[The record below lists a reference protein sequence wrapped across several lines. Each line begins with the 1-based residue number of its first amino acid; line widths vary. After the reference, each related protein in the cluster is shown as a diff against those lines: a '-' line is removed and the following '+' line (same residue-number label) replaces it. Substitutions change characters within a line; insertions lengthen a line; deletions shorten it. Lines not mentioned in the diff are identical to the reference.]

1 MVWLGSQPISL
12 LFAFQAAYL
21 RSLTF
26 LLMSPLLVEDY
37 LEISYRADLD
47 FLIARWLIPIELP
60 RMQQGN
66 QLLLEAARAGHCRHW
81 MLDVRRRLNTPQV
94 GA

>member
-12 LFAFQAAYL
+12 LFAFRAASL
-21 RSLTF
+21 RGLIF
-26 LLMSPLLVEDY
+26 LLVSPLLVEDY

-47 FLIARWLIPIELP
+47 LIIARWLIPIELP
-60 RMQQGN
+60 KMRQGD
-66 QLLLEAARAGHCRHW
+66 QLLLEAARAGNCRRW
-81 MLDVRRRLNTPQV
+81 LLNVRRRLNTPQV